1 MASKKLNAEQAEKQ
15 KAALSKFHSDPNK
28 KTSAGSIKAPRSL
41 GNVNRKIADLTD
53 PSAEIIRKALIGGL
67 VPEMEVWKGTEEDKA
82 AVLNTDKSARFEFVE
97 VDEGLTL
104 EVLIK
109 YVPVSKNRIALAQW
123 LISQDIALKKAVED
137 SKLRRIETAMKQKK
151 AEDEGAL
158 KKEDAQEVARKL
170 AATGDHLKPLSR
182 FSMDFN
188 EDDYE
193 ETETEDD

>member
-15 KAALSKFHSDPNK
+15 KAALSKFHNNPDK
-28 KTSAGSIKAPRSL
+28 ATSAGSIKGSRAL

-67 VPEMEVWKGTEEDKA
+67 VPEMEVWKGTELDKA
-82 AVLNTDKSARFEFVE
+82 AVLDTDKSARFEFVE
-97 VDEGLTL
+97 IDAGLTL

-137 SKLRRIETAMKQKK
+137 SKLRKIETAMKQKK

-158 KKEDAQEVARKL
+158 KKEDPVEKARQL
-170 AATGDHLKPLSR
+170 AAQGNHVRPV
-182 FSMDFN
+182 FSMDIDE
-188 EDDYE
+188 EDSS
-193 ETETEDD
+193 EDE